1 MVKIEYTVNVD
12 RSICLLLPK
21 IFKVLGLDDKVML
34 VIHLSTY
41 VFCGIVFN
49 KC

>member
-1 MVKIEYTVNVD
+1 MVKTKYTVNVD
-12 RSICLLLPK
+12 RSIPK

-34 VIHLSTY
+34 VIHLSTH

-49 KC
+49 KLDK